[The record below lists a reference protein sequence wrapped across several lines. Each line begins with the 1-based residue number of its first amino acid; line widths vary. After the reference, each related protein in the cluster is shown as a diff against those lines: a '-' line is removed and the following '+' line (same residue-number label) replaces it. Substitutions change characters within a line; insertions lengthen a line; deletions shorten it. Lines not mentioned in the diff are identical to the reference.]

1 MQSNAAAMTVSSPV
15 TGSPNSLYQK
25 RKRPWDTMMKTFI
38 YLSTLLTVAILVGIL
53 AYILIN
59 GIGYLSW
66 QFISTPYSQRAA
78 SPDKGILPMII
89 NTIYVV
95 VITLLIAVP
104 IGLCSAIYLTQYA
117 KQGKMVSAIR
127 FTTDTLA
134 GIPSVLFALFG
145 MSVFV
150 SGFGFGYS
158 ILSGCL
164 TMAICILPTI
174 IRTTEE
180 ALLTV
185 PASYKEGA
193 LALGAGKLRVILGIV
208 LPCAVPGILTA
219 VILAMGRIVG
229 ESAIFLFTT
238 GTGYDMPTGFF
249 DHVMAAGRTLTVH
262 LYTMA
267 KDGTANNAL
276 QIAFATSTVLLILV
290 FLLNR
295 LASLLSKV
303 LKKG

>member
-1 MQSNAAAMTVSSPV
+1 MLSEAAMTAPK
-15 TGSPNSLYQK
+15 TGEKKSLYEKK
-25 RKRPWDTMMKTFI
+25 RHPFDLCMKTLI
-38 YLSTLLTVAILVGIL
+38 YLSAAITVTLLVGIL
-53 AYILIN
+53 LYILIN
-59 GIGYLSW
+59 GIGHISW
-66 QFISTPYSQRAA
+66 EFISTEYSQRAS
-78 SPDKGILPMII
+78 SPEKGILPMII
-89 NTIYVV
+89 NTVYVV
-95 VITLLIAVP
+95 VLTLLISVP
-104 IGLCSAIYLTQYA
+104 IGVCAAVYLTQYA
-117 KQGKMVSAIR
+117 KQGRLVSAIR
-127 FTTDTLA
+127 FATDTLA

-145 MSVFV
+145 MSIFV

-174 IRTTEE
+174 VRTTEE

-185 PASYKEGA
+185 PSSYQEGA
-193 LALGAGKLRVILGIV
+193 LALGAGKLRVTMGIV

-238 GTGYDMPTGFF
+238 GTGYDMPNSLFG
-249 DHVMAAGRTLTVH
+249 HIMAAGRTLTVH

-267 KDGTANNAL
+267 KDGTAENSL
-276 QIAFATSTVLLILV
+276 EIAFATSAVLLILV

-295 LASLLSKV
+295 LAGALSK
-303 LKKG
+303 LLRKG

>member
-1 MQSNAAAMTVSSPV
+1 MPSNTAVQTLPSVSAES
-15 TGSPNSLYQK
+15 SLFHK
-25 RKRPWDTMMKTFI
+25 KKRPWDATMKVLI
-38 YLSTLLTVAILVGIL
+38 YLSAFLTVAVLVGIL

-66 QFISTPYSQRAA
+66 EFISTPFSQRATSA
-78 SPDKGILPMII
+78 NKGILPMII
-89 NTIYVV
+89 NTVYVV
-95 VITLLIAVP
+95 ILTLLIAVP
-104 IGLCSAIYLTQYA
+104 IGICAAIYMTQYA
-117 KQGKMVSAIR
+117 KQGKLVNAIR
-127 FTTDTLA
+127 FTTDILA

-174 IRTTEE
+174 VRTTEE

-185 PASYKEGA
+185 PSSYKEGA

-208 LPCAVPGILTA
+208 LPCSIPGILTA

-238 GTGYDMPTGFF
+238 GTGYDMPNGFF
-249 DHVMAAGRTLTVH
+249 SHIMAAGRTLTVH

-267 KDGTANNAL
+267 KDGTAENAL
-276 QIAFATSTVLLILV
+276 QIAFATSAVLLVLV

-295 LASLLSKV
+295 LASLLSKT

>member
-1 MQSNAAAMTVSSPV
+1 
-15 TGSPNSLYQK
+15 
-25 RKRPWDTMMKTFI
+25 
-38 YLSTLLTVAILVGIL
+38 
-53 AYILIN
+53 
-59 GIGYLSW
+59 
-66 QFISTPYSQRAA
+66 
-78 SPDKGILPMII
+78 
-89 NTIYVV
+89 
-95 VITLLIAVP
+95 
-104 IGLCSAIYLTQYA
+104 
-117 KQGKMVSAIR
+117 
-127 FTTDTLA
+127 
-134 GIPSVLFALFG
+134 

-174 IRTTEE
+174 VRTTEE

-185 PASYKEGA
+185 PSSYKEGA

-208 LPCAVPGILTA
+208 LPCSIPGILTA

-238 GTGYDMPTGFF
+238 GTGYDMPNGFF
-249 DHVMAAGRTLTVH
+249 SHIMAAGRTLTVH

-267 KDGTANNAL
+267 KDGTAENAL
-276 QIAFATSTVLLILV
+276 QIAFATSAVLLVLV

-295 LASLLSKV
+295 LASLLSKT